1 MGKKIRLVF
10 GFICLFFLFPLNME
24 AQKNK
29 TEAGKVID
37 KVVKVGEKGWKL
49 IEGLF
54 PKKHKKYTRCLL

>member
-37 KVVKVGEKGWKL
+37 KVVKVGEKAVS
-49 IEGLF
+49 
-54 PKKHKKYTRCLL
+54 YTHLTLPTILRV